1 MAVKLLQTAD
11 SDRYRAM
18 LDITA
23 AASSRFCDIQGVD
36 YIQFVG
42 IKRGRHPWHATFNRI
57 AMLGD
62 LIQAGFSGWA
72 IYLDAD
78 AYPFD
83 LRFDLAGY
91 LSQNERWSLIA
102 AAGGSEPH
110 MPNGGILLVN
120 MAQQAAIEI
129 VRTWQKAFDNEL
141 PEERLNAATDWIEVD
156 DQSLLHE
163 ILAGR
168 GDARSVVKIEGFE
181 LIGWPY
187 SRFLR
192 QMLRQFGDFDTRCDR
207 LREGVAEALREGP
220 AAERLI
226 AAFKGK

>member
-11 SDRYRAM
+11 PTRYRAM

-23 AASSRFCDIQGVD
+23 PPSRRFCDIQGVD
-36 YIQFVG
+36 YVQFVG
-42 IKRGRHPWHATFNRI
+42 IKRGCHPWHAAFNRI
-57 AMLGD
+57 EMLSD
-62 LIQAGFSGWA
+62 LIREGFNGWA

-91 LSQNERWSLIA
+91 LAQHERWALIG
-102 AAGGSEPH
+102 AAGGSGPH
-110 MPNGGILLVN
+110 MLNTGILLVN
-120 MAQQAAIEI
+120 MAKQAAVET
-129 VRTWQKAFDNEL
+129 VRAWQAAFDSEL
-141 PEERLNAATDWIEVD
+141 PNERLNTAADWIDVD

-163 ILAGR
+163 VLSRQGN
-168 GDARSVVKIEGFE
+168 ARSVVKIEGFD
-181 LIGWPY
+181 LMGWPY

-207 LREGVAEALREGP
+207 LREGVAEALREAP